1 MLKKYKEI
9 IMYLIFGALTTI
21 VSLFTYYLCTLLFL
35 DAKNP
40 FHLQLANIISWIIS
54 VSFAYATNR
63 IFVFESKGGIIK
75 EAISFFSSRVATL
88 LMDMTLMFIFV
99 SLINLPDFPVKISVQ
114 IIVIISNYILSKLIV
129 FKKK

>member
-1 MLKKYKEI
+1 MFKKHKEI
-9 IMYLIFGALTTI
+9 IMYLIFGALTTG

-40 FHLQLANIISWIIS
+40 LHLQIANIISWIIS
-54 VSFAYATNR
+54 VSFAYITNR
-63 IFVFESKGGIIK
+63 IFVFESKGNPLK
-75 EAISFFSSRVATL
+75 EAISFFSSRIATL
-88 LMDMTLMFIFV
+88 IMDMALMFIMV

-114 IIVIISNYILSKLIV
+114 IIVILSNYVLSKLIV